1 MMEVKITVPG
11 SKSVTQRAIAVAALA
26 DGASR
31 LVGPLE
37 SEDTRLFRAALSRL
51 GIMIEDAD
59 GSWMVHG
66 QGGRILPAGG
76 ELFMGNN
83 GTGIRFL
90 ASIVALGEGRYVLG
104 GTERMA
110 ERPIEPLL
118 SALRAWGAGAV
129 SLRGTGCPP
138 VAIEARGLEGGEVAL
153 SANLSSQYLSSLLI
167 VAPYARKPARIRLD
181 GPLVSRPY
189 VDITLSVMASF
200 GIEAREEEGIFTVPR
215 GIYQAREYRIEGD
228 ASSASY
234 FWAGAAVTGGCV
246 TVANIPQDALQGDAA
261 FADILGLMGCSV
273 EKGPDGVTVQG
284 PKDGL
289 TAIEIDMGKW
299 PDVVPTLAVT
309 AAFAR
314 GRTVIRNV
322 AHLRIKET
330 DRLRAVA
337 VELGRL
343 GADVSE
349 LPDGLVIEGGRKL
362 HGGSIRTYDDHRI
375 AMAFAVAGLRV
386 PGVVIEDPG
395 CVRKS
400 FPEFWDLWSR
410 IRPLSAG

>member
-1 MMEVKITVPG
+1 MMDVKITVPG
-11 SKSVTQRAIAVAALA
+11 SKSITQRAIAVAALA
-26 DGASR
+26 DGTSR
-31 LVGPLE
+31 LIGPLE
-37 SEDTRLFRAALSRL
+37 SEDTLLFRKALSQL
-51 GIMIEDAD
+51 GIFIEDAD
-59 GSWMVHG
+59 GSWLVHG

-76 ELFMGNN
+76 EIFMGNN
-83 GTGIRFL
+83 GTGMRFL
-90 ASIVALGEGRYVLG
+90 ASIAALGEGRYVLK

-118 SALRAWGAGAV
+118 SALRAWGAGAL

-138 VAIEARGLEGGEVAL
+138 VAIEGRGLEGGEVSL
-153 SANLSSQYLSSLLI
+153 SAGLSSQYLSSLLI
-167 VAPYARKPARIRLD
+167 VAPYARKAARIRLD

-200 GIEAREEEGIFTVPR
+200 GVEAWEDAGVFSIPR
-215 GIYQAREYRIEGD
+215 GAYHAREYRVEGD

-234 FWAGAAVTGGCV
+234 FWAGAAVSGGRV
-246 TVANIPQDALQGDAA
+246 TVTNIPEKALQGDAA

-273 EKGPDGVTVQG
+273 EKGPEGVAVQG
-284 PKDGL
+284 PKEGL
-289 TAIEIDMGKW
+289 SAIEIDMGSW

-330 DRLRAVA
+330 DRIRAVA
-337 VELGRL
+337 AELVRL

-349 LPDGLVIEGGRKL
+349 LPDGLVIEGGRGL
-362 HGGSIRTYDDHRI
+362 HGARIRTYDDHRI

-386 PGVVIEDPG
+386 PGVEIEDPG
-395 CVRKS
+395 CVKKS
-400 FPEFWDLWSR
+400 FPGFWDLWRRLGSS
-410 IRPLSAG
+410 IAE